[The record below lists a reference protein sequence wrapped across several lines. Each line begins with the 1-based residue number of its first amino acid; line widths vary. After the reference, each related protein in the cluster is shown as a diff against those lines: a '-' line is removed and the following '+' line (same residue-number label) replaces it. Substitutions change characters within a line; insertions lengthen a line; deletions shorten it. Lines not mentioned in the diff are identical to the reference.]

1 MKLKGIYVLNI
12 TVLALF
18 GWTMIAYYD
27 TATEIKSTIDNS
39 NIDGFALSLNV
50 LPLILLLIVGI
61 PAGVVLTRKQ
71 RKEKRGWKAAIL
83 LPAELKENDE
93 REKALTSKA
102 CRDTY
107 ISTMIASPFL
117 ATFML
122 FHPFVSSYFAAYPI
136 IILMFFPII
145 QVTVFYLSLK
155 KNYAD

>member
-18 GWTMIAYYD
+18 GWAMIAYYD
-27 TATEIKSTIDNS
+27 TATEIKSTIDNPS
-39 NIDGFALSLNV
+39 MEGFAFSTNV

-61 PAGVVLTRKQ
+61 PAAVVLTRKQ
-71 RKEKRGWKAAIL
+71 RKEKKGWKAAIL
-83 LPAELKENDE
+83 FPAELKENDE

-117 ATFML
+117 AAFML

-136 IILMFFPII
+136 VILMLFPII

-155 KNYAD
+155 KN

>member
-1 MKLKGIYVLNI
+1 MKLKGIYLFNI

-18 GWTMIAYYD
+18 GWAMVAFYD
-27 TATEIKSTIDNS
+27 TAAQIKSTIDNP

-71 RKEKRGWKAAIL
+71 RKEKKGWKAAIL

-107 ISTMIASPFL
+107 ISTMIAFPFL
-117 ATFML
+117 AALML
-122 FHPFVSSYFAAYPI
+122 FQPFVSSYFAAYPI
-136 IILMFFPII
+136 VILMLFPII
-145 QVTVFYLSLK
+145 QVTVFYLSLR